1 MATNF
6 GRDVLAARLARG
18 WSQSHLAEAAGIPV
32 ESVAAIESSNVTTDL
47 DAVAAALQ
55 LVEVHVLMP
64 DIRANFLRVVQPVID
79 QVPDEQLPIVLAAV
93 LDVVGRAAA
102 GIELDDPST
111 VVQSLTL
118 ILGNGTVHQHNV
130 S

>member
-1 MATNF
+1 M
-6 GRDVLAARLARG
+6 
-18 WSQSHLAEAAGIPV
+18 